1 MQPSFYDCLAL
12 FFFDTLVAVQNP
24 LAAAL
29 RERSEQI
36 GNLVGAPNPG
46 YAGEE
51 VANRITWLAGDVLRE
66 LNVQVSLLAAGDP
79 NPIHAAVWLDV
90 AGPALAIAL
99 AVPILATIQEEQA
112 EAADDLV
119 VV

>member
-1 MQPSFYDCLAL
+1 M
-12 FFFDTLVAVQNP
+12 LVAVQNP

-51 VANRITWLAGDVLRE
+51 IANRITWLAGDVLRE
-66 LNVQVSLLAAGDP
+66 LNVQVSLRGAAGDP

-90 AGPALAIAL
+90 AGPALALAL
-99 AVPILATIQEEQA
+99 AVPILATIQEAQA
-112 EAADDLV
+112 EAVAADADLV